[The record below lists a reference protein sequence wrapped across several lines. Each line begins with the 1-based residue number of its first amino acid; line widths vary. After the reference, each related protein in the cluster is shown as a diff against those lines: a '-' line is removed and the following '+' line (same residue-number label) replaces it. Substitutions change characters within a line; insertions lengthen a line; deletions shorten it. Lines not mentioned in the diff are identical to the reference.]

1 MSLAI
6 ALPQRT
12 RKQNL
17 SALYERHQEIVRLKA
32 LGYSNSKIAE
42 CVGVSER
49 MVTLTLNS
57 PLAVGLRQEIQTRKN
72 EDAATINERIASLS
86 DAAVT
91 YMQKILSGEIETAS
105 PGLRVKVCESILD
118 RAGHSRIVKTQAT
131 NLTAHLTADEI
142 EELRERAMI
151 SAREAGVIADVK
163 T

>member
-1 MSLAI
+1 MSLSI

-32 LGYSNSKIAE
+32 LGYSNAKIAE

-72 EDAATINERIASLS
+72 EDVATINERIA
-86 DAAVT
+86 
-91 YMQKILSGEIETAS
+91 
-105 PGLRVKVCESILD
+105 
-118 RAGHSRIVKTQAT
+118 
-131 NLTAHLTADEI
+131 
-142 EELRERAMI
+142 
-151 SAREAGVIADVK
+151 
-163 T
+163 